1 MPEVA
6 YSQELNKMLY
16 IKNTMLRAKELPQV
30 CRRCKQLIQIDLNL
44 LIEEIDTFIDNNNG
58 VVI

>member
-16 IKNTMLRAKELPQV
+16 IKNTMLMAKELPQV

>member
-16 IKNTMLRAKELPQV
+16 IKNTMLRAKELPKV